1 MILPI
6 VEGHGEVTAVP
17 LLIRRIVTAYA
28 AEAYAEVGRPIRIK
42 RNALV
47 QPGGIENAIE
57 LAARQTGPGDGL
69 LVLIDAD
76 KDCPVDLATELLR
89 RAQRQRPDRSIR
101 VVVAK
106 SEFEAWL
113 LASAQSLAGQ
123 RGLPQDLAPPPE
135 PEAVRDAKGWLSDR
149 TPRGRSYKPTVD
161 QAALT
166 QIFDLDQAQGA
177 RSFRKFIKDVLEL
190 ARGPHPPPP
199 ANA

>member
-1 MILPI
+1 MILPV

-28 AEAYAEVGRPIRIK
+28 PDAYAEVGRPIRIK

-47 QPGGIENAIE
+47 QPNGIENAVE
-57 LAARQTGPGDGL
+57 LAARQTGAEDGI

-76 KDCPVDLATELLR
+76 KDCPVELATELLA
-89 RAQRQRPDRSIR
+89 RAQHRRPDRSIR

-106 SEFEAWL
+106 SEFEAWF
-113 LASAQSLAGQ
+113 LASAHSLAGQ
-123 RGLPQDLAPPPE
+123 RGFPQELAPPSD

-161 QAALT
+161 QAALA
-166 QIFDLDQAQGA
+166 QIFDLEQAQSAG
-177 RSFRKFIKDVLEL
+177 SFRKFIKDVLEL
-190 ARGPHPPPP
+190 ARGPHPSSP

>member
-1 MILPI
+1 MILPV

-28 AEAYAEVGRPIRIK
+28 PDAYADIGRPIRIK

-47 QPGGIENAIE
+47 QPDGIENAIE
-57 LAARQTGPGDGL
+57 LAARQTGAEDGI

-76 KDCPVDLATELLR
+76 KDCPVELAADLLA

-106 SEFEAWL
+106 SEFEAWF
-113 LASAQSLAGQ
+113 LASAHALAGQ
-123 RGLPQDLAPPPE
+123 RGLPLDLAPPPD
-135 PEAVRDAKGWLSDR
+135 PEAVRDAKGWLSDH

-161 QAALT
+161 QAALA

-190 ARGPHPPPP
+190 ARGPHPSAP

>member
-1 MILPI
+1 MILPV

-17 LLIRRIVTAYA
+17 LLIRRIVSAYA
-28 AEAYAEVGRPIRIK
+28 PDAYAEVGRPIRIK

-47 QPGGIENAIE
+47 QLDGIENAVE
-57 LAARQTGPGDGL
+57 LAARQTGAEDGI
-69 LVLIDAD
+69 LVLLDAD
-76 KDCPVDLATELLR
+76 KDCPVELATELLR

-106 SEFEAWL
+106 SEFEAWF
-113 LASAQSLAGQ
+113 LASAHSLAGH

-135 PEAVRDAKGWLSDR
+135 PEGVRDAKGWLSDR

-161 QAALT
+161 QAALA
-166 QIFDLDQAQGA
+166 QIFDLDMAQGA

-190 ARGPHPPPP
+190 ARGPHPSAH

>member
-1 MILPI
+1 MILPV

-17 LLIRRIVTAYA
+17 LLIRRIVAAYA
-28 AEAYAEVGRPIRIK
+28 PEAYAEVGRPIRIK

-47 QPGGIENAIE
+47 QPDGIENAIE
-57 LAARQTGPGDGL
+57 LAARQTGAEDGI

-76 KDCPVDLATELLR
+76 KDCPVELATDLLV

-106 SEFEAWL
+106 CEFEAWF
-113 LASAQSLAGQ
+113 LASARSLAGQ
-123 RGLPQDLAPPPE
+123 RAFPQDLAPPPD

-149 TPRGRSYKPTVD
+149 TPHGRSYKPTVD
-161 QAALT
+161 QAALA
-166 QIFDLDQAQGA
+166 QIFDLDLARGA

-190 ARGPHPPPP
+190 ARGSHPSAP
-199 ANA
+199 AEA